1 MRNKRTLQRGLALLL
16 AGGMALSNLG
26 AVPVLAEE
34 YDTATET
41 EITQTA
47 PEEEASQ
54 PKESLTDP
62 AASESTDLTES
73 SENTPATEEEVDS
86 SGATEE
92 EPPAEES
99 ANAEI
104 SAEDAN
110 SGEADSVTET
120 APVEAQD
127 EPSTEDYVAVQS
139 LDSAESPAAQSN
151 PWDALTP
158 KTTSYVDIDNDAYS
172 RDTVLTVDGKPFW
185 YNGIQIRIDKL
196 KDDSKYACT
205 DAELENLFNIVAED
219 GYTVVN
225 SQIRWTDIQ
234 PNHIAYATDSATV
247 YGGDNADKVY
257 GNNGGVQ
264 VQRSSDASK
273 QALTYLKFTLTDK
286 TADEIDGAKIRIYN
300 KNGLGNSHP
309 LEIYAL
315 EDDNW
320 KQDTLTWNNAPG
332 HNGYEIDSNKAELVA
347 TSNSWDLLKDSNYY
361 DFKISDFIKS
371 SEWAKDGTVSFVIRE
386 SANGVS
392 DQVVT
397 LAGTADTNV
406 VGASMIQPQL
416 VYSDAEEYDFTVLDN
431 AIHWATKYGLKF
443 EVLWFG
449 TDTCTISSDSR
460 IPVHAQLNYQPSIGN
475 NGKPLF
481 YKSKADTITGIYNYI
496 MCKND
501 TGLQAAESTALGTV
515 FNHIATLEDA
525 DTVIGCQLTNEPGVG
540 RLHGGIKA
548 DHCMCETCLADKGSL
563 GMNATDFR
571 NYTLWNFNNILGAAV
586 KNSKHSVWTRVNLDE
601 SSNSTGI
608 VKYNEEVR
616 KTSGANID
624 FIGIDH
630 YRKTPT
636 QLATEGVAGNTF
648 AQGQNLTMIME
659 LGQKDA
665 RDKGL
670 YLAEDVLATLS
681 GGAYVTIYDACSNDG
696 CQIYTYDKNTK
707 KFSYFRGAQE
717 TGEEPVVTA
726 LSKTNNML
734 KKIGYD
740 LATKQPQSVGDNQLV
755 FFNADSTAS
764 AGYKQQEVLSN
775 KSITFTTD
783 TNGIGIAVNKN
794 ENEIALLS
802 TKGDAFTF
810 DNAKLENV
818 VSAELGYYDADD
830 TWHTEQNYL
839 ANLTETD
846 GEVSLTVPAYGC
858 VRIVTKP
865 NSLSEPEVFVKAEI
879 TAEAESNYTLSEGIT
894 AKIYNDGKNGKKSNY
909 LHVTVKNVGDY
920 AEFNVTVPY
929 DGIYRMDT
937 CYKVYSDRPTVQL
950 TADGKAVGDPVDMT
964 KGTSKKWVTTTFG
977 EIALTKG
984 VHTFRYTVTSLATT
998 SGTLPL
1004 DFLYLER
1011 IDDLVDYSE
1020 LQALY
1025 DEYKDTEKGNYTED
1039 SWNVFQEAL
1048 SKTKSMLDAQAAT
1061 KSEVKAQIGL
1071 LQQAVDKL
1079 EINTDKSKE
1088 ELYAE
1093 YEALVR
1099 EAEEEI
1105 KKTDHYTEENIKKL
1119 NDAITTAKT
1128 KDLIDQ
1134 GDPAISAS
1142 AVATALEKF
1151 RAVYAAFKAT
1161 EQIPAI
1167 DKTALQQAVEANT
1180 GKQEADYTAESWT
1193 AFAKALERARAI
1205 LADPNALQN
1214 DVDAAA
1220 KALTDAAAALTVKPT
1235 EEAKPAPTVE
1245 TKVVTDDLSDNNIP
1259 DSLKNVG
1266 YDTPEKITEKLK
1278 LESSKKL
1285 SSDNIVV
1292 YEVKLQVSKD
1302 GVTWVD
1308 ATAENFPKNGL
1319 EISFTLPNGITAET
1333 AAQYD
1338 FIVSHMKDSGEVE
1351 LLTPALKDGK
1361 LVVTVSSLS
1370 PFGIS
1375 WKRKEQPKPSEEP
1388 KPTQAPTATPAPTAA
1403 PAASDASSNSSN
1415 SSGTTSAPASTA
1427 APKATAAPTAP
1438 ATVIPQTADSFPLI
1452 LLAMLALCSAAALT
1466 GLVICRKKKH

>member
-1 MRNKRTLQRGLALLL
+1 M
-16 AGGMALSNLG
+16 
-26 AVPVLAEE
+26 
-34 YDTATET
+34 
-41 EITQTA
+41 
-47 PEEEASQ
+47 
-54 PKESLTDP
+54 
-62 AASESTDLTES
+62 
-73 SENTPATEEEVDS
+73 
-86 SGATEE
+86 
-92 EPPAEES
+92 
-99 ANAEI
+99 
-104 SAEDAN
+104 
-110 SGEADSVTET
+110 
-120 APVEAQD
+120 
-127 EPSTEDYVAVQS
+127 
-139 LDSAESPAAQSN
+139 
-151 PWDALTP
+151 
-158 KTTSYVDIDNDAYS
+158 
-172 RDTVLTVDGKPFW
+172 
-185 YNGIQIRIDKL
+185 
-196 KDDSKYACT
+196 
-205 DAELENLFNIVAED
+205 
-219 GYTVVN
+219 
-225 SQIRWTDIQ
+225 
-234 PNHIAYATDSATV
+234 
-247 YGGDNADKVY
+247 
-257 GNNGGVQ
+257 
-264 VQRSSDASK
+264 
-273 QALTYLKFTLTDK
+273 
-286 TADEIDGAKIRIYN
+286 
-300 KNGLGNSHP
+300 
-309 LEIYAL
+309 
-315 EDDNW
+315 
-320 KQDTLTWNNAPG
+320 
-332 HNGYEIDSNKAELVA
+332 
-347 TSNSWDLLKDSNYY
+347 
-361 DFKISDFIKS
+361 
-371 SEWAKDGTVSFVIRE
+371 
-386 SANGVS
+386 
-392 DQVVT
+392 
-397 LAGTADTNV
+397 
-406 VGASMIQPQL
+406 
-416 VYSDAEEYDFTVLDN
+416 
-431 AIHWATKYGLKF
+431 
-443 EVLWFG
+443 LWFG

-670 YLAEDVLATLS
+670 Y
-681 GGAYVTIYDACSNDG
+681 
-696 CQIYTYDKNTK
+696 
-707 KFSYFRGAQE
+707 
-717 TGEEPVVTA
+717 
-726 LSKTNNML
+726 
-734 KKIGYD
+734 
-740 LATKQPQSVGDNQLV
+740 
-755 FFNADSTAS
+755 
-764 AGYKQQEVLSN
+764 
-775 KSITFTTD
+775 
-783 TNGIGIAVNKN
+783 
-794 ENEIALLS
+794 
-802 TKGDAFTF
+802 
-810 DNAKLENV
+810 
-818 VSAELGYYDADD
+818 
-830 TWHTEQNYL
+830 
-839 ANLTETD
+839 
-846 GEVSLTVPAYGC
+846 
-858 VRIVTKP
+858 
-865 NSLSEPEVFVKAEI
+865 
-879 TAEAESNYTLSEGIT
+879 
-894 AKIYNDGKNGKKSNY
+894 
-909 LHVTVKNVGDY
+909 
-920 AEFNVTVPY
+920 
-929 DGIYRMDT
+929 
-937 CYKVYSDRPTVQL
+937 
-950 TADGKAVGDPVDMT
+950 MT